1 MSAYGLPARLASVQF
16 RLFSFFDLS
25 FKELLIYLIIINYFL
40 NVNII
45 INNFLIFAAALNKIG
60 LTRRYKTMN
69 TLGQRIKKAR
79 ENAGLM
85 QSELAAKIGVK
96 SSGVISNWETDK
108 SKPDADK
115 IVLLCNVLG
124 VSCSYLLDYYGSE
137 ELSSRE
143 QRLVSLFRDMN
154 EEGQD
159 QLLQY
164 SEFLLQ
170 QGYIKSDQP
179 VVVEKTS

>member
-1 MSAYGLPARLASVQF
+1 M
-16 RLFSFFDLS
+16 
-25 FKELLIYLIIINYFL
+25 
-40 NVNII
+40 
-45 INNFLIFAAALNKIG
+45 
-60 LTRRYKTMN
+60 MN

-143 QRLVSLFRDMN
+143 QRLVGLFREMN

-170 QGYIKSDQP
+170 QGYIKSDQS